1 MKSTPDANPRLPLV
15 LSARRSWTRF
25 CFVQSQEE
33 LAVLYYALM
42 FLVVALIAAALG
54 ISGVAGVAS
63 QIAWV
68 LFIIGIVLLV
78 VNFLTGNR
86 PRSVV

>member
-1 MKSTPDANPRLPLV
+1 
-15 LSARRSWTRF
+15 LSRGWTRF
-25 CFVQSQEE
+25 CFLYHQEE
-33 LAVLYYALM
+33 IAMLYYALT
-42 FLVVALIAAALG
+42 FLAIALIAALLG
-54 ISGVAGVAS
+54 LSGTAAMAS

-68 LFIIGIVLLV
+68 LFAIGIVLLV